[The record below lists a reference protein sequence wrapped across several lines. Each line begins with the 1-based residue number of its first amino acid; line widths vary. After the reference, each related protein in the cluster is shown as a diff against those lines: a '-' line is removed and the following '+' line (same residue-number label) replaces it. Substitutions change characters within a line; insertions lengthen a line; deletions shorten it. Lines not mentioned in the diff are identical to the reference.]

1 MMLRHLSVARRCFA
15 AAAATAQPQ
24 RVAKLVARTGAM
36 SRREADAALHA
47 GRITVNNMIASLGDR
62 APLAARIKLDG
73 RALPTASRVPQ
84 VWLVYKMKGEA
95 VAKAER
101 GEKIASVFS
110 RVRLQ
115 PHVCAVGRLDVQSEG
130 LLVLTSCGE
139 LARAMELPQNELTRT
154 YEVIVH
160 GRVTPSKIAALR
172 RGVRVEG
179 VKYAPMHVT
188 VADARDN
195 RATLELK
202 CREGKNRMIRR
213 ICDHLRLRVSR
224 LRRVAFGPYSLRK
237 HLPERMAIVEA
248 RIPPMLQRL
257 VDAPAML
264 EEDAATPRPSARRPR
279 RQPEGLSSRDALI
292 QAMHAEDDDEA
303 AAPPP
308 RSARSPRRQSGPT
321 LSWTPRGSSA
331 PAAPAPRRSDGGFR
345 AAPNSSTRSPARR
358 SSPGAAPS
366 RRSAAAVEIPG
377 QEAWRRTRL
386 QRRGNPT
393 RERGASAPATAP
405 RRSSRGRAGDAAAK
419 RSKRGR
425 SSTRSSSPVHEWQ
438 VRLNVLQHNIKPA
451 PHPAP
456 PRAAAGPRGL
466 WLWPCSGP

>member
-1 MMLRHLSVARRCFA
+1 MLRHLSVARRCFA
-15 AAAATAQPQ
+15 ATAATAQPQ

-36 SRREADAALHA
+36 SRREADAALNE
-47 GRITVNNMIASLGDR
+47 GRITVDNMIASLGDR
-62 APLAARIKLDG
+62 APQSARIKLDG
-73 RALPTASRVPQ
+73 RALPTASKVPQ

-248 RIPPMLQRL
+248 RIPPMLQRI

-264 EEDAATPRPSARRPR
+264 DEGEAFAATPRPSARRPR
-279 RQPEGLSSRDALI
+279 RQPEDLSRDALI
-292 QAMHAEDDDEA
+292 QAMHDEDEKA
-303 AAPPP
+303 AAPRP
-308 RSARSPRRQSGPT
+308 RAARSPRQQSGPT
-321 LSWTPRGSSA
+321 LSWTRRGS
-331 PAAPAPRRSDGGFR
+331 AAPSTSTPRRSDGGFR
-345 AAPNSSTRSPARR
+345 AAPNSSTGS
-358 SSPGAAPS
+358 PS
-366 RRSAAAVEIPG
+366 RRSSRGPAPIAASRQSAVEIPG
-377 QEAWRRTRL
+377 QESWRRSRL
-386 QRRGNPT
+386 QRRGNPLA
-393 RERGASAPATAP
+393 RAASAPAAAP

-425 SSTRSSSPVHEWQ
+425 SSTRSSSPVHE
-438 VRLNVLQHNIKPA
+438 
-451 PHPAP
+451 
-456 PRAAAGPRGL
+456 
-466 WLWPCSGP
+466 C